1 MKNRDEPSL
10 DSNDKAVDMTLEP
23 GQEKMFIYDCIERD
37 QPFQFA
43 ESLQFE
49 TLDSSNALKTKKIQN
64 VQENTVSTAPSPR

>member
-43 ESLQFE
+43 ESL
-49 TLDSSNALKTKKIQN
+49 
-64 VQENTVSTAPSPR
+64 

>member
-10 DSNDKAVDMTLEP
+10 DNNDKAVDMTLEP
-23 GQEKMFIYDCIERD
+23 GQEKMLIYDCIERD

-49 TLDSSNALKTKKIQN
+49 TLDCPNAQKTKKQN
-64 VQENTVSTAPSPR
+64 V